1 MEKITATAQYLH
13 IARDLAA
20 RIAKGEF
27 PEGGKLFGR
36 SMLASE
42 YSVSPET
49 IRRALRLLADMKV
62 VEIREKSGVVVL
74 SADNARRYLQSVAG
88 RTGTRGKRAM
98 LRRLLEQQE
107 EVSRQLSRLCEG
119 LLDAQESPL
128 PEEVGLPNY
137 QVRVSPG
144 SDKVG
149 KSIGSLRFWQS
160 TGATIV
166 AIRRGKNLIVSPGPY
181 LELYSGD
188 QVFFVCESSC
198 VPVVEGFL
206 NGDGGPAPETESAVK

>member
-1 MEKITATAQYLH
+1 MEPEGMPQYMRIAAH
-13 IARDLAA
+13 IASRVDQGELAPGQ
-20 RIAKGEF
+20 RVS
-27 PEGGKLFGR
+27 GR
-36 SMLASE
+36 SVLSSE
-42 YSVSPET
+42 YGVSPET
-49 IRRALRLLADMKV
+49 VRRALRLLADMKV

-181 LELYSGD
+181 LELYPGD

-206 NGDGGPAPETESAVK
+206 NGDGGPAPEIESTVK